1 MDESTS
7 QSIAPDSSS
16 KDRVR
21 SQIVASF
28 WIVIILSL
36 PVWWNTTKIERRTL
50 PRSEVEAWDRL
61 KPCPIRFP
69 IKLTSSSPQITTD
82 SMKSQV
88 ESLASHLESGG
99 NTYQEAIDIL
109 TARCFDFDLQSTT
122 NSAHENLVIL
132 HRSHLDIQNHTGN
145 SAFQKDIKIPLQTD
159 NKLKELLQFIAPL
172 PSSSSSTPATNS
184 RVIKYS
190 SRLKLVFSLMN
201 EDCTQPSFI
210 RSWSIKHAIQL
221 YLEEVLASLA
231 PLHNITC
238 QTQILQHSPLA
249 FEPTVLSTGDAPTYV
264 VEQEELK
271 AFINDADW
279 NLGTRLVHQT
289 SSVTMEPVINF
300 VLWVPSPN
308 HRPFKIRRT
317 DGTLDADGSFI
328 RPQWGSV
335 VIYNPDEAIFAA
347 DGPPRLGVAELA
359 RPMQIFRHHLLS
371 LLGVVD
377 SLETPEQRTLA
388 LDAVVR
394 RRIVENSLEAINS
407 MQVIVNLITDQTNMR
422 PQKCKLALN
431 HLHRQDTQLIR
442 STPTCSCFF
451 FFFHHITFP
460 IERKQGTGGAFESG
474 KLSSTA
480 FFSPTMLSLL
490 YFPDEHKYAIYTPL
504 FGPVLVPLVI
514 ALIKEF
520 KSRRR
525 NNNVV
530 KEKKD

>member
-1 MDESTS
+1 
-7 QSIAPDSSS
+7 
-16 KDRVR
+16 
-21 SQIVASF
+21 
-28 WIVIILSL
+28 
-36 PVWWNTTKIERRTL
+36 
-50 PRSEVEAWDRL
+50 
-61 KPCPIRFP
+61 
-69 IKLTSSSPQITTD
+69 
-82 SMKSQV
+82 MKSQV
-88 ESLASHLESGG
+88 ESLASRLESGG
-99 NTYQEAIDIL
+99 NTYPEAIDIV
-109 TARCFDFDLQSTT
+109 TARCFDFDVQSTT
-122 NSAHENLVIL
+122 NSAYGNGVIL

-145 SAFQKDIKIPLQTD
+145 LAFQKDIKIPLKTE
-159 NKLKELLQFIAPL
+159 NKPKELLQFIAPL

-190 SRLKLVFSLMN
+190 SQLKLVFSLMN

-221 YLEEVLASLA
+221 YLEELLASLA
-231 PLHNITC
+231 PLHNMTC

-249 FEPTVLSTGDAPTYV
+249 FEPTVLSTGDGPTYV

-279 NLGTRLVHQT
+279 NLA

-335 VIYNPDEAIFAA
+335 VIYNPDEGIFGA
-347 DGPPRLGVAELA
+347 DGAAGLGVAELA

-377 SLETPEQRTLA
+377 ALETPEQRTLA
-388 LDAVVR
+388 LDAIVR

-422 PQKCKLALN
+422 VSKQVQNQVKGSLASLKYAQAELFQADSSLWRAA
-431 HLHRQDTQLIR
+431 LHAD
-442 STPTCSCFF
+442 
-451 FFFHHITFP
+451 
-460 IERKQGTGGAFESG
+460 ES
-474 KLSSTA
+474 KRLSSTA
-480 FFSPTMLSLL
+480 VFSPTMLSLL

-514 ALIKEF
+514 ALIKEV
-520 KSRRR
+520 KARR
-525 NNNVV
+525 NKKAV
-530 KEKKD
+530 KEKDE